1 MQITLTTQG
10 TAEELAGICN
20 KNESQYFICC
30 PCAGFTC
37 PLPDKRCGEVKATH
51 WRAILQDDKL
61 ADPYSLKVDKLRLPT
76 RTTNALHKNRI
87 HSVGKL
93 MEYPASRLVLFW
105 GLGTGGVHDIECAL
119 AEHGLAL
126 APEDENAG
134 A

>member
-1 MQITLTTQG
+1 MQVTLTTQS

-20 KNESQYFICC
+20 RNERQTSLCC
-30 PCAGFTC
+30 PCAGFVC
-37 PLPDKRCGEVKATH
+37 PLPDMRCASVTAKH
-51 WRAILQDDKL
+51 WRAILQDDT

-76 RTTNALHKNRI
+76 RCTNALHRNRI

-105 GLGTGGVHDIECAL
+105 GLGAGGVHDIECAL